1 MIETENTGRRIGRGG
16 RVRGMRVGRFSRA
29 GMALTGRYFVLR
41 QPLSLPLFLS
51 LYLLSHSWTDGCGE
65 AWHSPDPALIGHRC
79 PPAGHVVPEE
89 G

>member
-1 MIETENTGRRIGRGG
+1 MMEMENTGRRIGRGG

-51 LYLLSHSWTDGCGE
+51 LSSLSLSLGQMVAEKRGTALILLSSDIDVHP
-65 AWHSPDPALIGHRC
+65 PDT
-79 PPAGHVVPEE
+79 
-89 G
+89 